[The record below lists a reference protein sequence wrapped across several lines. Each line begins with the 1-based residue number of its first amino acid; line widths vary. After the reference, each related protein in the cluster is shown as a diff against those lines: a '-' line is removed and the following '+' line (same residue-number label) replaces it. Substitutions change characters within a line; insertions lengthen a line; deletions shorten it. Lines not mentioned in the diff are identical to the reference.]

1 MTDQNGATTSLTEA
15 ERAAIFAANAP
26 VDRNQ
31 KRRSGVSPIPPK
43 AVAWALVAFA
53 VLGLGGEA
61 IEHYVGGYGA
71 GTATPGKY
79 LPSNANLTP
88 LSALNSLSTDEFMGL
103 KEIDNATAPSFT
115 LRTQNNH
122 VWKLRRNGG
131 KVIVLTFENA
141 ICNDICPVVSEEVEQ
156 AQVLL
161 GNDASHVEFA
171 FVNTDP
177 RQHAVNARPAAL
189 TKTGLASRPNVVF
202 LTGSLRALDAV
213 WTDYGLKIKVGSK
226 AAEVSHNNV
235 MYFISP
241 RSQLEAL
248 ATPFAQ
254 AIKDGAFTLRANY
267 VARFAKG
274 IATTADSLVK

>member
-1 MTDQNGATTSLTEA
+1 MTEQNGAATSLTEA
-15 ERAAIFAANAP
+15 ERAAIFAANTP
-26 VDRNQ
+26 IDRNQ

-71 GTATPGKY
+71 GTATSGKY

-88 LSALNSLSTDEFMGL
+88 LSALNSLSTDQFMGL

-122 VWKLRRNGG
+122 VWRLKENDG
-131 KVIVLTFENA
+131 KVVVLTFENA
-141 ICNDICPVVSEEVEQ
+141 ACNDICPVVSDEVKQ
-156 AQVLL
+156 AQTLL
-161 GNDASHVEFA
+161 GNDASRVEFA

-189 TKTGLASRPNVVF
+189 TQTGLTSRPNVVL

-226 AAEVSHNNV
+226 ATEVSHNNV

-241 RSQLEAL
+241 RLQLEAL
-248 ATPFAQ
+248 ATPFAE
-254 AIKDGAFTLRANY
+254 AIRGGAFTLRANY